1 MITAERNHQTTW
13 FKLPMAF
20 LLGVLLELLIEFAK
34 PISRLNPWWEVWF
47 YLRELGDWR
56 KAGGAL
62 LAAAELYIFLGF
74 LVFAIIQV
82 RRGAEYFES
91 EIPSRPRQIS
101 FILGLF
107 VAGVL
112 ISPHIPLEP
121 DAPCSAQ
128 KTARQAQLAHFR

>member
-1 MITAERNHQTTW
+1 MTTAEKKRQTTG
-13 FKLPMAF
+13 FKLMMAF
-20 LLGVLLELLIEFAK
+20 LLGVLLELLIEFAR

-47 YLRELGDWR
+47 YLKELGDWR

-62 LAAAELYIFLGF
+62 LAATELYIFLGF
-74 LVFAIIQV
+74 LVFAIILV
-82 RRGAEYFES
+82 RRGAEYFEN
-91 EIPSRPRQIS
+91 EIPSLPRQIL

-128 KTARQAQLAHFR
+128 KTIRGSGPVDVR